1 MQINPLAESKL
12 LQIEACC
19 SFGVGSTRLQ
29 ELMRKLRQLAAKLRR
44 LMTQMTMAKTPDERL
59 KIRMKIDSVMAEI
72 AAVEREIKTG

>member
-19 SFGVGSTRLQ
+19 SFGVESPRLR

>member
-1 MQINPLAESKL
+1 MQVNPLAKSKL
-12 LQIEACC
+12 AQIESCC
-19 SFGVGSTRLQ
+19 CMGMENSRQ
-29 ELMRKLRQLAAKLRR
+29 RELIRKLRQLAAKLRR